1 MNDFFRKKNKKNRD
15 FVLSNGL
22 QTVEKMIN
30 YIPVMEAIA
39 AGQADEEIQMDN
51 AYADFDL
58 IKKIRT
64 ALSGAAD

>member
-1 MNDFFRKKNKKNRD
+1 
-15 FVLSNGL
+15 
-22 QTVEKMIN
+22 MIN

-39 AGQADEEIQMDN
+39 AGQTDEEIQMDN

-64 ALSGAAD
+64 ARSGAAD

>member
-1 MNDFFRKKNKKNRD
+1 MRLQERKEGREEGRTEGHTEGHTEAIR
-15 FVLSNGL
+15 LL
-22 QTVEKMIN
+22 Q
-30 YIPVMEAIA
+30 AIA
-39 AGQADEEIQMDN
+39 AGQTDEEIQMDN